1 MKIRKVVEIV
11 TESYD
16 EEQYVLQKM
25 PGLWWEFRDGN
36 TVFYAQEERE
46 NEVLSLKEEMERNVK

>member
-16 EEQYVLQKM
+16 EEQFVLQKM
-25 PGLWWEFRDGN
+25 PGLWWEFREGN

-46 NEVLSLKEEMERNVK
+46 NEVKALLKELEKKG